1 MTDDKREP
9 GAPGPISGGHD
20 ERVRAAF
27 DDLHAALGDR
37 ATPEARESV
46 EKLREA
52 ALGRDAVRVRG
63 HLEEVKERHGWL
75 YEELIRHPAVVELI
89 NELALMGL

>member
-1 MTDDKREP
+1 MNENKSEP
-9 GAPGPISGGHD
+9 GAHGSASKGHD

-27 DDLHAALGDR
+27 DDLDAALGDR

-63 HLEEVKERHGWL
+63 HLEEVKEHHGWL

>member
-9 GAPGPISGGHD
+9 AVPGAAPESRD

-27 DDLHAALGDR
+27 DDLNAALGEKIS
-37 ATPEARESV
+37 PEARESV
-46 EKLREA
+46 ERLREA
-52 ALGRDAVRVRG
+52 TLGRDAARVRG

-75 YEELIRHPAVVELI
+75 YEELARHPAVAGVI
-89 NELALMGL
+89 NELALIGL